1 MARAAILWR
10 AEMGSQ
16 TSAHICALAEL
27 HLNPW
32 EFRNHDINAYKLGGI
47 KLELQKFV
55 AGNFEWFAP
64 FKDRFIVSV
73 GWQIS
78 LVPQLTKP
86 FLGCQPWATI
96 PSNFRSLGPSF
107 SLLHDR
113 ASAWKE
119 GAEGDIMAVVTV
131 VTVAFFLG
139 GVRNGKGKDS
149 RWFLALWL

>member
-1 MARAAILWR
+1 
-10 AEMGSQ
+10 MGSQ

-32 EFRNHDINAYKLGGI
+32 EFRNYDINSYKLGRSN
-47 KLELQKFV
+47 LN
-55 AGNFEWFAP
+55 A
-64 FKDRFIVSV
+64 FIVSI

-78 LVPQLTKP
+78 LGPQLTKP
-86 FLGCQPWATI
+86 LFGCQPWATI
-96 PSNFRSLGPSF
+96 PSKFRSLGPSF

-131 VTVAFFLG
+131 VTVAFVFFWGGQGMARTLDGFIRFL
-139 GVRNGKGKDS
+139 VVVCVLKG
-149 RWFLALWL
+149 